1 MSTSSLRTRAQSW
14 VAKSD
19 IRLLLVL
26 ALGLGALYGLFGVIL
41 GFQLNGTVNTLRRI
55 AFLSAIYAMLALA
68 LNIQWGY
75 AGLFNLGAA
84 GFMAIGVYTMGVLAA
99 PVTAT
104 PPGFGLSLP
113 LAVVGSLIVTG
124 IVGALAALP
133 AIRLR
138 ADYLAIVTVAFSEI
152 IRLTLRAP
160 DFANTEIA
168 GIAFGTG
175 GASGLSLPSNPI
187 RILFY
192 KQPQKLISEPNAFG
206 QAIFNAVEPLGI
218 EQTVVLGWAYVV
230 ILFLFLGLIYWL
242 MIRIGKSPFGRVL
255 KSIREDQTVTQAL
268 GKDTRMFKI
277 KTFALGCAL
286 LGFIAILWRLSGG
299 YASPRMF
306 KPIQT
311 FYIFIALFI
320 GGTGSPTGSVVG
332 GALFA
337 SLLFEGPS
345 FVRRVVTEYL
355 QLTNAPDTFVGAIT
369 QLGNLDVTPLLAYS
383 VQDVSISALRLVLLG
398 VVLVYLM
405 QKHPDGLL
413 GHRQAVASSVD
424 LSERPNRE
432 DES

>member
-1 MSTSSLRTRAQSW
+1 MSTESLRSRAKEW
-14 VAKSD
+14 VLHNDLA
-19 IRLLLVL
+19 LLAVL
-26 ALGLGALYGLFGVIL
+26 AIGLGALYGLFGVIL

-84 GFMAIGVYTMGVLAA
+84 GFMAIGVYTMGILAA
-99 PVTAT
+99 PVTAS

-113 LAVVGSLIVTG
+113 IAVVGAIIVTG
-124 IVGALAALP
+124 IIGAAAALP

-152 IRLTLRAP
+152 VRLTLRAP

-175 GASGLSLPSNPI
+175 GATGLSLPSNPI

-192 KQPQKLISEPNAFG
+192 KEPQKIISEPNAFG

-218 EQTVVLGWAYVV
+218 EQTVVLGWAYVGF
-230 ILFLFLGLIYWL
+230 LFLFLGMIYWL

-255 KSIREDQTVTQAL
+255 KSIREDQTVTGAL
-268 GKDTRMFKI
+268 GKDTRRFKI

-286 LGFIAILWRLSGG
+286 LGLIAILWRLSGG

-345 FVRRVVTEYL
+345 FIRRVVSEYL
-355 QLTNAPDTFVGAIT
+355 QLNNAPDTLVGALS
-369 QLGNLDVTPLLAYS
+369 QLGNLDIMPLLAYS

-405 QKHPDGLL
+405 QRHPDGLL
-413 GHRQAVASSVD
+413 GHRKAIASSVD
-424 LSERPNRE
+424 LSKQSNRE